1 MLEWREAAAATK
13 EVPVPFDELE
23 AEVVAAGVKLRAV
36 RTTPRPTTDENNV
49 LLAIVMD
56 GRALLQAKEGV
67 EPRVEVA
74 RYQHEMCGSF
84 CSFTSLTGGAGRRTD
99 GRATQFGPSVV
110 RPLLETSHLSFINL
124 MTEHHDKPPTCRRFD
139 CW

>member
-23 AEVVAAGVKLRAV
+23 AEVVVAAAVKLRAV

-49 LLAIVMD
+49 LLAIVKD

-67 EPRVEVA
+67 GA
-74 RYQHEMCGSF
+74 S
-84 CSFTSLTGGAGRRTD
+84 GGGCQIPTRDVRQFLQFHVTD
-99 GRATQFGPSVV
+99 WW
-110 RPLLETSHLSFINL
+110 
-124 MTEHHDKPPTCRRFD
+124 CR
-139 CW
+139 

>member
-13 EVPVPFDELE
+13 EVPVLVDVLE

-49 LLAIVMD
+49 LLAIVKD

-67 EPRVEVA
+67 GA
-74 RYQHEMCGSF
+74 S
-84 CSFTSLTGGAGRRTD
+84 GGGCQIPTRDVRQFLQFRRSD
-99 GRATQFGPSVV
+99 WW
-110 RPLLETSHLSFINL
+110 
-124 MTEHHDKPPTCRRFD
+124 CR
-139 CW
+139 